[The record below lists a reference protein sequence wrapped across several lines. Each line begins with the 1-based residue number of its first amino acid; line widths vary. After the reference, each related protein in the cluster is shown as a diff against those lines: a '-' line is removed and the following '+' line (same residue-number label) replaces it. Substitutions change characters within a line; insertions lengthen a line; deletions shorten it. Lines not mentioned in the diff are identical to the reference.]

1 MSQRQHALA
10 RLARSPRQLRLLMN
24 VWPPFLFSGIRVR
37 HWAPDFRRV
46 RVRLGKHLLTSNYFG
61 TQFGGTM
68 FAMVDP
74 FWAILL
80 AQNLGAEYTVWD
92 RRAEIEF
99 LAPGRTAVSA
109 EFSLDQDTIDELL
122 AAAEGGQKVLHWFST
137 DITDTGGTVVA
148 RAHKQVYIRRRPMT

>member
-24 VWPPFLFSGIRVR
+24 VWPPFLFSGLRVR
-37 HWAPDFRRV
+37 YWAPDFRRV
-46 RVRLGKHLLTSNYFG
+46 GVRLGKHLLTSNYFG

-109 EFSLDQDTIDELL
+109 EFSLDQDTIDELR

-137 DITDTGGTVVA
+137 DITDTGGAVVA
-148 RAHKQVYIRRRPMT
+148 RAHKQVYIRRRSMA